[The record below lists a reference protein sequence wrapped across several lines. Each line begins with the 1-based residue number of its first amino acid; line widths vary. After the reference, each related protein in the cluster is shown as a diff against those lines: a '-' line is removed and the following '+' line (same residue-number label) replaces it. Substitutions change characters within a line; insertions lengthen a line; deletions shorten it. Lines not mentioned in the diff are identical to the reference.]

1 MSLPATE
8 LKQALLAL
16 SQGMELVNIRTVEF
30 AARLL
35 EQPDERHAVSI
46 AVDSEMNAVPA
57 PGGFVVEARFT
68 LKARPAT
75 EGARDFAELLYRVG
89 AVYRAPGAP
98 PSTEVLEAF
107 ARTHGMIHLWP
118 YFRAYVQQ
126 ACAQL
131 GLRPIILH
139 PFRLVP
145 APTPG
150 EGGGTAGRN

>member
-1 MSLPATE
+1 MSLPAPE

-16 SQGMELVNIRTVEF
+16 SQGLELVNIRTVEF

-35 EQPDERHAVSI
+35 EQPDERVPVSI
-46 AVDSEMNAVPA
+46 AVDSDMNTMQA

-68 LKARPAT
+68 LKARPST
-75 EGARDFAELLYRVG
+75 EGSRDFVELLYRVG

-98 PSTEVLEAF
+98 PPVEVLEAF

-131 GLRPIILH
+131 GVRPIILH
-139 PFRLVP
+139 PFRLGSA
-145 APTPG
+145 APPP
-150 EGGGTAGRN
+150 ESGGTPVRN